1 MRSLKFDSANF
12 QSLNKNLIV
21 QLILNLT
28 SFTKLFII
36 KRKWSLRGMV
46 KAQYSVVRLVPVLL
60 KELAFIR
67 THRKF
72 IFLINIKKVTGDK

>member
-1 MRSLKFDSANF
+1 
-12 QSLNKNLIV
+12 
-21 QLILNLT
+21 
-28 SFTKLFII
+28 
-36 KRKWSLRGMV
+36 MV

-67 THRKF
+67 AHRKF

>member
-1 MRSLKFDSANF
+1 
-12 QSLNKNLIV
+12 
-21 QLILNLT
+21 
-28 SFTKLFII
+28 
-36 KRKWSLRGMV
+36 MV

-72 IFLINIKKVTGDK
+72 ILLIDIKKIADNLRGKLKVAH